1 MTETVS
7 LRNDEIAEPA
17 YLNAPVVF
25 HIYSAAAA
33 ATLTM
38 IATEIFMHMY
48 CTPPFAARILTGGYI
63 A

>member
-1 MTETVS
+1 MTETAS

-17 YLNAPVVF
+17 YLKAPVVF

-38 IATEIFMHMY
+38 IVAEIFIHMY
-48 CTPPFAARILTGGYI
+48 CII
-63 A
+63 

>member
-17 YLNAPVVF
+17 YLKAPVVF

-38 IATEIFMHMY
+38 IAAEIFIHMY
-48 CTPPFAARILTGGYI
+48 CII
-63 A
+63 